1 MTPMNG
7 ETEAKTAFKEEYHR
21 YILRKVFIL
30 AALAAGTVLL
40 AGLFSVSSFEG
51 ITLGESYTI
60 IWNHITG
67 VTYEPRSLYW
77 WADQYIW
84 NSAMPRVCIAVVA
97 GASLAVAGTVMQAL
111 LNNPLADPYATG
123 ISSGA
128 CFGAVAAIIAGVSF
142 STVAGEYGIVTNA
155 FVGAM
160 VPTVIIILLARRIG
174 NSPATMILVGTA
186 ISYFFNAMVTYFMVM
201 TDTETLQEAYL
212 WQVGSLTG
220 LSWEDIPLM
229 LAVTVVGAAFTM
241 VVSRQLNVLSMGD
254 KGARS
259 LGMDVSTF
267 RTVCLIVMAL
277 MTAAVISYT
286 GIIGFIGLVAPHLV
300 RIFIGSDNRYVVPVS
315 MLAGSFLL
323 LLADYLAMSVSSVS
337 DIPVGVITSL
347 IGSPVFFALII
358 WQRRSYGG
366 LYRWTGDPWVPSTAA
381 VSGAAISS
389 SWSVSSR
396 RRACSC
402 SPWGWVFTTYPCRTP
417 WLHGSG
423 ILPERRWMPGTTT
436 MSGT

>member
-1 MTPMNG
+1 MNG

-67 VTYEPRSLYW
+67 VTYESRSLYW

-160 VPTVIIILLARRIG
+160 VPTAIIILLARRIG

-229 LAVTVVGAAFTM
+229 LTVTVVGAAFTM

-366 LYRWTGDPWVPSTAA
+366 LY
-381 VSGAAISS
+381 
-389 SWSVSSR
+389 
-396 RRACSC
+396 
-402 SPWGWVFTTYPCRTP
+402 
-417 WLHGSG
+417 
-423 ILPERRWMPGTTT
+423 
-436 MSGT
+436 

>member
-7 ETEAKTAFKEEYHR
+7 ETEAKAAFKEEYHR
-21 YILRKVFIL
+21 YILRKIFIL

-160 VPTVIIILLARRIG
+160 VPTAIIILLARRIG

-186 ISYFFNAMVTYFMVM
+186 ISYFFNAMVT
-201 TDTETLQEAYL
+201 
-212 WQVGSLTG
+212 W
-220 LSWEDIPLM
+220 
-229 LAVTVVGAAFTM
+229 
-241 VVSRQLNVLSMGD
+241 QLNVLSMGD

-286 GIIGFIGLVAPHLV
+286 GIIGFNGLVAPHLV

-366 LYRWTGDPWVPSTAA
+366 LY
-381 VSGAAISS
+381 
-389 SWSVSSR
+389 
-396 RRACSC
+396 
-402 SPWGWVFTTYPCRTP
+402 
-417 WLHGSG
+417 
-423 ILPERRWMPGTTT
+423 
-436 MSGT
+436 

>member
-1 MTPMNG
+1 MNG
-7 ETEAKTAFKEEYHR
+7 DTEAKTAFKEEYHR

-229 LAVTVVGAAFTM
+229 SAVTVVGAAFTM

-366 LYRWTGDPWVPSTAA
+366 LYRWTGGPWVPSTVA

-402 SPWGWVFTTYPCRTP
+402 SPLGWVCTTYPCRTP

-423 ILPERRWMPGTTT
+423 ISAERRWMPGTTT